1 MFEVEKSRRLAERLA
16 AFIVAAKQISDG
28 EVEQY
33 RSGLDSDELTA
44 ATAISARQM
53 VDELTDMVYA
63 LSEAV
68 LSMLEDN
75 IAQKDLGIDP

>member
-16 AFIVAAKQISDG
+16 AFIAAANEISNA
-28 EVEQY
+28 ELEEY
-33 RSGLDSDELTA
+33 RVGLDSDELTA
-44 ATAISARQM
+44 ATAVSARQM

-68 LSMLEDN
+68 LSMLEDS